1 MRTPQG
7 VMTLAAQ
14 KVPAGEELLLAG
26 FKEQHLLFARQPV
39 QHYPYLLGDGEQ
51 AREAAAWVAA
61 APRRHVLGSADLM
74 VQCFEP
80 EKMENLGNRH
90 RTDWLLAGAEALKPA
105 CQGLTPRL
113 EPFRYTP
120 GL

>member
-1 MRTPQG
+1 M
-7 VMTLAAQ
+7 
-14 KVPAGEELLLAG
+14 
-26 FKEQHLLFARQPV
+26 
-39 QHYPYLLGDGEQ
+39 
-51 AREAAAWVAA
+51 
-61 APRRHVLGSADLM
+61 LGSADLM
-74 VQCFEP
+74 VLCFEP

-120 GL
+120 GP

>member
-1 MRTPQG
+1 M
-7 VMTLAAQ
+7 
-14 KVPAGEELLLAG
+14 
-26 FKEQHLLFARQPV
+26 
-39 QHYPYLLGDGEQ
+39 
-51 AREAAAWVAA
+51 AA
-61 APRRHVLGSADLM
+61 APNRHVLGSADLM
-74 VQCFEP
+74 VLCFEP
-80 EKMENLGNRH
+80 EKTENLGNRH